1 LIGGKESMKKIP
13 LVFELFISIVLV
25 LIVPLML
32 TTYLNSEKI
41 IEYSENEIAQ
51 SAEVNLKSVRKINEM
66 MTDSIKKEII
76 NLSTDT
82 NIKQLENLKSYDME
96 KSNVESILKFNKV
109 DNLIKGL
116 AYPDSRIHSIYFYM
130 QDADYIITS
139 NNSTVRLDQFNDKD
153 WMETY
158 TKNMKTGQQDV
169 WMSRR
174 IYNEK
179 GSIVRESESNYS
191 NVISYLYTLTP
202 ITTNIK
208 GVLVVN
214 LYESAFSKIINNP
227 EFDQNG
233 NTFIINQDGQVVAHV
248 DKNSF
253 RQNLSDNDYIKKILG
268 STETLGYVIEKSSGD
283 RTIYVYYKTK
293 FNNWIYVSSHSLDL
307 LMDKANNLKTQNI
320 LITMA
325 IMFLDMMLVYAI
337 SKKISGPINSLVR
350 DIKNKQGFEL
360 NDSKNELVFLSK
372 AFEQIVQQESKLTS
386 LLELSR
392 SSANELYI
400 MDLLNGNLGKYTG
413 TKEERELFKYIHFVV
428 AMLTIDKEDMFLSKY
443 TPEQRYYL
451 RSLLIKKCEETFV
464 DEFQCR
470 AITYDNNTLAI
481 IINLETYDCTKTDKL
496 LKASFN
502 SISEMAFG
510 LIGNTISVG
519 IGGCHSNLEGIKESS
534 IEATEALKR
543 KLIKGNNSII
553 FWNVDMFENNKY
565 FYPYNREKHILN
577 YLSLNN
583 FNDIEPEIAE
593 MINEIKST
601 PAISCDNAIQI
612 FNQLIG
618 STVKYLVEANVNISD
633 IFGNIYNVYRQ
644 ISSKETLEDIEQF
657 FIEFYS
663 EIVKYTSE
671 RKVSDTKHIDRILEY
686 INMNYRN
693 EIDFEQMATDIGI
706 SYSYIRKIVKEVTG
720 KSLLDYVNILRINE
734 AKRLIRQT
742 DMTITEIASNLGYNN
757 IQSFSRFFKKYEGI
771 TPGEFRNIK
780 Q

>member
-1 LIGGKESMKKIP
+1 VGKESMKRLP
-13 LVFELFISIVLV
+13 LLFELFISILLV

-32 TTYLNSEKI
+32 TTYLNSEKMV
-41 IEYSENEIAQ
+41 EYSENEIAQ

-76 NLSTDT
+76 NLSTD
-82 NIKQLENLKSYDME
+82 NKIKELENLKSYDLE
-96 KSNVESILKFNKV
+96 KSNVDSILKFNRV
-109 DNLIKGL
+109 DSLIKGL
-116 AYPDSRIHSIYFYM
+116 AYPDSRIHSIYLYM

-139 NNSTVRLDQFNDKD
+139 NTSTVRLDSFNDKD
-153 WMETY
+153 WMQAY
-158 TKNMKTGQQDV
+158 TNNMKTGQQDV
-169 WMSRR
+169 WMTRR

-179 GSIVRESESNYS
+179 GSMVRESESNYS
-191 NVISYLYTLTP
+191 NVITYLYTLTP
-202 ITTNIK
+202 ITTNVK
-208 GVLVVN
+208 GVIVVN
-214 LYESAFSKIINNP
+214 IYESAFTATINNP
-227 EFDQNG
+227 EFDKNG
-233 NTFIINQDGQVVAHV
+233 NTFIIDQNGQVVSHV
-248 DKNSF
+248 DKNNF
-253 RQNLSDNDYIKKILG
+253 KQNLSANQYIKNILESG
-268 STETLGYVIEKSSGD
+268 ENLGYVIEKAANE

-307 LMDKANNLKTQNI
+307 LMDKANRLKSQNI
-320 LITMA
+320 LITIG
-325 IMFLDMMLVYAI
+325 IMILDMMVVYAI
-337 SKKISGPINSLVR
+337 SKKISGPINSLVN
-350 DIKNKQGFEL
+350 DIKRKEGFEL

-372 AFEQIVQQESKLTS
+372 AFEQIAQQESNLTS
-386 LLELSR
+386 LLEVSK
-392 SSANELYI
+392 SSVNELYI
-400 MDLLNGNLGKYTG
+400 MDLLNGNLGKYNEKKKPEG
-413 TKEERELFKYIHFVV
+413 DLFQYTHFVV
-428 AMLTIDKEDMFLSKY
+428 SMLTIDKEDMFLSKY

-451 RSLLIKKCEETFV
+451 RNLLIKKCEETFV
-464 DEFQCR
+464 DKLQCR
-470 AITYDNNTLAI
+470 AIVYDNNTLAI
-481 IINLETYDCTKTDKL
+481 IINLETYDCSKTDKL

-553 FWNVDMFENNKY
+553 FWSADMSENNKY

-577 YLSLNN
+577 YLSLND
-583 FNDIEPEIAE
+583 FNAIEPEISE
-593 MINEIKST
+593 MINEIKNT
-601 PAISCDNAIQI
+601 PAISCDNAIQV

-618 STVKYLVEANVNISD
+618 STVKYLVEANINISD

-644 ISSKETLEDIEQF
+644 ISSKETLDDIESF
-657 FIEFYS
+657 FIEFYR
-663 EIVKYTSE
+663 EIIKYTSDC
-671 RKVSDTKHIDRILEY
+671 KVNDTKHIDRILDY
-686 INMNYRN
+686 INNNYRN
-693 EIDFEQMATDIGI
+693 EIDFEQMAENIGI

-742 DMTITEIASNLGYNN
+742 NMTITEIASNLGYNN